1 LNDHI
6 QIEGIATGVSS
17 GLVKVDVRVGGCGIK
32 EFKEANKVITG
43 KMELSR
49 TIIEEVYGPGAQP
62 FTQIY

>member
-1 LNDHI
+1 
-6 QIEGIATGVSS
+6 
-17 GLVKVDVRVGGCGIK
+17 LVKVDVRVGGCGIK